1 VNPFTV
7 FWRKRVSL
15 RVRNFQSERIKVN
28 DASGNPIET
37 AAVVVW
43 RVVDTADTVFD
54 VENFEQFVTVKSET
68 ALRHLAKSTGTTTT
82 GRTRSRCAVTPRRS
96 ATTSR
101 PSSRR
106 AGNDGIDAL

>member
-1 VNPFTV
+1 MNPFTV

-54 VENFEQFVTVKSET
+54 VENFEQFVTVQSAPRQEYRYDDYGQDT
-68 ALRHLAKSTGTTTT
+68 ISLRGNAEEIRDDLEAELQ
-82 GRTRSRCAVTPRRS
+82 TRRQRH
-96 ATTSR
+96 
-101 PSSRR
+101 
-106 AGNDGIDAL
+106 